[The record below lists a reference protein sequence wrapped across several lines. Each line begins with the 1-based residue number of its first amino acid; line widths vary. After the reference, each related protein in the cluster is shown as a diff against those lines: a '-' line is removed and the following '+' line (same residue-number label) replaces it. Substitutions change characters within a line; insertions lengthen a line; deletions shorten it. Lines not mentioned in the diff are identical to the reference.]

1 MLSSNSVAAFD
12 AIAETYDQ
20 DFGQNPIGS
29 LMRHRVW
36 EACLNVFKPGDS
48 ILELNAGTGIDALF
62 LAEHGIHVH
71 AVDSSPG
78 MISRLEQ
85 KVSRPGLRGRISF
98 QILENEH
105 LAEIHEK
112 LFDGALS
119 NFGGLNCVEDLS
131 AVASA
136 LSRLLRPGARFIAC
150 FLNKFCLLEIAA
162 FARRGKFRSA
172 FRRWGK
178 GGLKANVGGRE
189 VWVQYPSVRELYRL
203 FSPYFELEAL
213 EGLGVVLPPTWASA
227 RVAGSGRSLR
237 FLSNLDRRIGR
248 LRFLNSLG
256 DHVLLQLR
264 RA

>member
-1 MLSSNSVAAFD
+1 MVFSSSVAAFD
-12 AIAETYDQ
+12 AIAQTYDE

-29 LMRHRVW
+29 QMRHRVW

-62 LAEHGIHVH
+62 LAEQGIHVH

-78 MISRLEQ
+78 MISKLQQ
-85 KVSRPGLRGRISF
+85 KVNRPGLRGRISY
-98 QILENEH
+98 QILENEQI
-105 LAEIHEK
+105 ADIHEK

-131 AVASA
+131 ALAWS
-136 LSRLLRPGARFIAC
+136 LSRLLHPGARLIAC
-150 FLNKFCLLEIAA
+150 FLNRFCLLEIAA

-178 GGLKANVGGRE
+178 GGFKANVGGRK
-189 VWVQYPSVRELYRL
+189 VWVQYPSVRELCRR
-203 FSPYFELEAL
+203 FWPYFELEAL
-213 EGLGVVLPPTWASA
+213 EGLGVVLPPAWASA
-227 RVAGSGRSLR
+227 RAANNGGFLR
-237 FLSNLDRRIGR
+237 LLSNLDRRIGR

-264 RA
+264 RT